1 MLFLYVFK
9 GGSSQISIFFISILH
24 KYLCCSWH
32 AIFVPQDL
40 LLCVERVVTFGFSSC
55 LQLFKPNYFH
65 ISYRRGDHWCGRH
78 GSRGSQENQ
87 FCEKI
92 TKYFVNT
99 VLFNLRKP
107 AFARKCA
114 LQYILSRFNF
124 FIFKWLPISG
134 IQFFRL
140 IFIY

>member
-1 MLFLYVFK
+1 MHCYSFMFSKEVPLKSRYFLSPYCINICAAPDMPYSYPRICCCVWK
-9 GGSSQISIFFISILH
+9 GSSRLV
-24 KYLCCSWH
+24 L
-32 AIFVPQDL
+32 
-40 LLCVERVVTFGFSSC
+40 FSSC
-55 LQLFKPNYFH
+55 LQLFNPNYFH

-114 LQYILSRFNF
+114 LQYILSRFFFFNF
-124 FIFKWLPISG
+124 
-134 IQFFRL
+134 
-140 IFIY
+140 